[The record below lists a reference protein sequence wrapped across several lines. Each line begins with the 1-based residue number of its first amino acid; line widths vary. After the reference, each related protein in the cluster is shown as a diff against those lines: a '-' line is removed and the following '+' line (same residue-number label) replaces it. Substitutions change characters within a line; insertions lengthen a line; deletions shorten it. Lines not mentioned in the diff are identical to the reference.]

1 MEQHVLNRTQMEEL
15 FDTRQ
20 FAQLRQM
27 LGQAEPADIADLFDR
42 LPKGRYAALFRLIPK
57 DNAAAAFSEMSP
69 DLQEH
74 LIASFSDAELRGVL
88 EEMYLDDTVDL
99 IEEMPANVVMRI
111 LRNAGKDREIIN
123 ELLRYPKDSA
133 GGMMTPEYVRLRQS
147 MTVQQAFDAIRKE
160 ALDKET
166 VYTCYVTD
174 DNRMLE
180 GVVDVKTLLL
190 ADPQTEI
197 RTVMDTDVVY
207 LHTLDDREEASQ
219 LFEKYSFLALPVV
232 DNEQRLLGIVTFDD
246 AMEVLQQEAEEDFAK
261 MAAITPTEEPYLK
274 TSVFTIW
281 KARIPWL
288 LILMISATFTS
299 AIITSFE
306 DALKIFP
313 PLIGFIPM
321 LMDAGGNSGSQSSV
335 TVIRGISLGEIS
347 WRDLPRI
354 LWKELRVAIL
364 CGIALSVLTFGK
376 ILLVD
381 RLLLGGS
388 DITLMIDL
396 VICLTLCLTVMSAKI
411 IGCLLPLLAKKI
423 GFDPAVMASPFI
435 TTLADA
441 ISLLLYFALAG
452 LLLGI

>member
-1 MEQHVLNRTQMEEL
+1 
-15 FDTRQ
+15 
-20 FAQLRQM
+20 
-27 LGQAEPADIADLFDR
+27 
-42 LPKGRYAALFRLIPK
+42 
-57 DNAAAAFSEMSP
+57 
-69 DLQEH
+69 
-74 LIASFSDAELRGVL
+74 
-88 EEMYLDDTVDL
+88 
-99 IEEMPANVVMRI
+99 
-111 LRNAGKDREIIN
+111 
-123 ELLRYPKDSA
+123 
-133 GGMMTPEYVRLRQS
+133 
-147 MTVQQAFDAIRKE
+147 
-160 ALDKET
+160 
-166 VYTCYVTD
+166 
-174 DNRMLE
+174 
-180 GVVDVKTLLL
+180 
-190 ADPQTEI
+190 
-197 RTVMDTDVVY
+197 
-207 LHTLDDREEASQ
+207 
-219 LFEKYSFLALPVV
+219 
-232 DNEQRLLGIVTFDD
+232 
-246 AMEVLQQEAEEDFAK
+246 